1 MSLPSQSTFL
11 IVPSFPG
18 AVPDPVLKPDP
29 PQLKDQITIPKGML
43 ALETSARKFHFP
55 VSLNEKRLLSL
66 EQLAVGDDD
75 GAVRV
80 AARGQ
85 SSSGSPNSDRH
96 AADGTM
102 R

>member
-1 MSLPSQSTFL
+1 
-11 IVPSFPG
+11 
-18 AVPDPVLKPDP
+18 
-29 PQLKDQITIPKGML
+29 ML
-43 ALETSARKFHFP
+43 DLETSARKFHFS
-55 VSLNEKRLLSL
+55 VSLNEKRLPVSL

-85 SSSGSPNSDRH
+85 SGSGSPNSDRH
-96 AADGTM
+96 ATDGTT

>member
-1 MSLPSQSTFL
+1 M
-11 IVPSFPG
+11 VPSFPG

-29 PQLKDQITIPKGML
+29 PQPKNQITIPKGVL

-55 VSLNEKRLLSL
+55 VSLNEKRLLVSL

-85 SSSGSPNSDRH
+85 SGSGSPNSDRR
-96 AADGTM
+96 AADGTT